1 MISVLK
7 KQCLYIQSYKRAKV
21 NAAVEQAVVANK
33 KASQIE
39 AEMKELREQ
48 HKAKPEVTL
57 MHEIAQ
63 LKGQLAESE
72 RRIEALKSEKN
83 LVTSEKEQ
91 FRKNVH
97 KLAKALRKERE
108 KLKSTKQESN
118 NQQVRLSYDASAQS
132 FVLGGG
138 SGDEIKKILSDLS
151 KISQIKGPG
160 DTSNS
165 PQMPIPSPQPSHPMT
180 TMNNACSPY
189 VDGMMATPG
198 GYQHGYGTLPAS
210 IFPKPI
216 NLSPE
221 LG

>member
-1 MISVLK
+1 
-7 KQCLYIQSYKRAKV
+7 
-21 NAAVEQAVVANK
+21 
-33 KASQIE
+33 
-39 AEMKELREQ
+39 MKELREQ

-108 KLKSTKQESN
+108 KLKCN
-118 NQQVRLSYDASAQS
+118 NQQVRLSYDANAQS

-160 DTSNS
+160 DTNNS
-165 PQMPIPSPQPSHPMT
+165 PHMPIPSPQPSHPMT
-180 TMNNACSPY
+180 SMNNACSPY

-216 NLSPE
+216 NLSPG